1 MVPIGYRCSMTTVA
15 TSAHK
20 ARGTHG
26 SHGAA
31 GTCDDPKSVYLAACP
46 CRDMLDI
53 LANKWSA
60 LALGAMED
68 GPQRFSAL
76 RNRLQGVSPKV
87 LTQTLRRLE
96 DNGLVSREI
105 FAEVPVRV
113 EYSLTPL
120 GEEACVPLAQLRT
133 FVELNIDRFPGAV

>member
-1 MVPIGYRCSMTTVA
+1 
-15 TSAHK
+15 
-20 ARGTHG
+20 
-26 SHGAA
+26 
-31 GTCDDPKSVYLAACP
+31 
-46 CRDMLDI
+46 MLDL

-60 LALGAMED
+60 LALGAMEE

-76 RNRLQGVSPKV
+76 RNRLEGVSPKV

-96 DNGLVSREI
+96 DHGLVSREI

-120 GEEACVPLAQLRT
+120 GRDACAPLTQLRL
-133 FVELNIDRFPGAV
+133 FVEMNIDRFPTAS

>member
-1 MVPIGYRCSMTTVA
+1 MVPIGYHRSMAMVTTSKRTPA
-15 TSAHK
+15 EP
-20 ARGTHG
+20 
-26 SHGAA
+26 AA
-31 GTCDDPKSVYLAACP
+31 CDDPKSVYLAACP
-46 CRDMLDI
+46 CRDMLDL

-60 LALGAMED
+60 LALGAMEE

-96 DNGLVSREI
+96 DHGLVRREI

-120 GEEACVPLAQLRT
+120 GEDACVPLAHLRT
-133 FVELNIDRFPGAV
+133 FVELNIDRFPDGS